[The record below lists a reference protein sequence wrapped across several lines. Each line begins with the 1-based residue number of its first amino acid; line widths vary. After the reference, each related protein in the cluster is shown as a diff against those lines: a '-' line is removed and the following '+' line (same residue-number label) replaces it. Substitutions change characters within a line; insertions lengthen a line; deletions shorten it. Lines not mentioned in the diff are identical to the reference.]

1 MTVSLNALEAQG
13 NANILSTPSLLTLD
27 NQEAFITV
35 GQNVPFIT
43 GSYTNTGGTNNV
55 QNPFQTIERESV
67 GITLKV
73 TPQVNEG
80 DSVVL
85 DIVQE
90 VSSLDQQILAA
101 ADIVTKERK
110 VETKVLAQDGD
121 IVVLG
126 GLVKDDVQDSQQ
138 GVPLLKDIPLLGRL
152 FRNDVVSVT
161 KENLLIFIRPTILR
175 DDESLRGA
183 TAEKYRYI
191 REEQAERRA
200 RGLMFLDDGN
210 LPVLPDWEA
219 QVQQLPSVPVDPE
232 EGP

>member
-1 MTVSLNALEAQG
+1 M
-13 NANILSTPSLLTLD
+13 
-27 NQEAFITV
+27 
-35 GQNVPFIT
+35 
-43 GSYTNTGGTNNV
+43 GSEMC
-55 QNPFQTIERESV
+55 IR
-67 GITLKV
+67 
-73 TPQVNEG
+73 
-80 DSVVL
+80 DRL

-90 VSSLDQQILAA
+90 VSSLDQQILTT
-101 ADIVTKERK
+101 ADIVTNERK

-138 GVPLLKDIPLLGRL
+138 GVPLLKDIPLIGRL